1 MSYDLALSD
10 KSIWM
15 LMSVWNI
22 IILSE
27 LWYKW
32 VFFLGGGVY
41 KDSFESLL
49 KIIDGLKRLYVDVK
63 FM

>member
-1 MSYDLALSD
+1 MG
-10 KSIWM
+10 
-15 LMSVWNI
+15 
-22 IILSE
+22 
-27 LWYKW
+27 
-32 VFFLGGGVY
+32 FFWGGGVY